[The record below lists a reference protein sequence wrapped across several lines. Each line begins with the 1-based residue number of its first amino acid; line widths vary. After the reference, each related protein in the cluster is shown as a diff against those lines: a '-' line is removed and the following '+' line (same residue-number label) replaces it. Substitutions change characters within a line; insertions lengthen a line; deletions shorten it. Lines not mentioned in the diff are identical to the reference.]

1 MPDQIQA
8 FERDPSATACLDRT
22 RSAVL
27 NVLVVV
33 GAGIAA
39 SGWVLG
45 HHDPE
50 APLPWGIL
58 ATRRASFLA
67 LGVIIAVSYF
77 ILRVVTGR
85 ELLRDPCLRG
95 TRFYRGRVATATI
108 AGLAIPLGF
117 AHGWLL
123 DPNLEALAPFWVAAL
138 GLGFL
143 ALPRGHELD
152 DFDEPMAGS

>member
-1 MPDQIQA
+1 MPDPGRTI
-8 FERDPSATACLDRT
+8 ERDPSATDCVERT

-45 HHDPE
+45 HHDPD
-50 APLPWGIL
+50 AALPWGFFE
-58 ATRRASFLA
+58 TRRASLIA
-67 LGVIIAVSYF
+67 LGVLAALSYL
-77 ILRVVTGR
+77 ILRVGTGR
-85 ELLRDPCLRG
+85 EKLRDPGSRAS
-95 TRFYRGRVATATI
+95 RFFRGRVASASV
-108 AGLAIPLGF
+108 AALAIPLGF
-117 AHGWLL
+117 AYGWLV
-123 DPNLEALAPFWVAAL
+123 DPHLEALAPFWVTAL

-152 DFDEPMAGS
+152 DFDEPIPR